1 MNYRVFGKTGWHIS
15 EISLG
20 GAYLAGQDKDRSQE
34 NATSV
39 VSRAIE
45 LGINYIDTAPYYGR
59 SEELIGNALNGVDH
73 SCYIATKF
81 GLSPSD
87 FDYKSDSV
95 IKSIE
100 QSLSRLRV
108 PKLSLVQVHEVNVP
122 GWDKI
127 MATGYALTGLREA
140 QKRGLCEKIGI
151 TGRAIPI
158 LAELAQTGEFDS
170 ILVYGDYHPA
180 SKLASE
186 MIIPVATKYNMG
198 IVIATV
204 LANGLFTDKNVAQ
217 SLARLSGDE
226 YARAKNIVDRLKQE
240 PNTLAQSA
248 FRYVLADKRISTIA
262 CGASNIAE
270 IEEAALASDM
280 NYLAHESLVL
290 E

>member
-1 MNYRVFGKTGWHIS
+1 MNYRAFGKTGWQVS

-20 GAYLAGQDKDRSQE
+20 GAYLAGQDKDKAQE

-39 VSRAIE
+39 VHRAIE
-45 LGINYIDTAPYYGR
+45 LGINYIDTAPYYGN
-59 SEELIGNALNGVDH
+59 SEVLIGNALKGINH
-73 SCYIATKF
+73 SSYIATKF
-81 GLSPSD
+81 GLSPND

-100 QSLSRLRV
+100 QSLSKLRV
-108 PKLSLVQVHEVNVP
+108 SKLSLVQIHEVNIP

-127 MATGYALTGLREA
+127 MATGYALEGLREA
-140 QKRGLCEKIGI
+140 QKKGLCEKIGI

-170 ILVYGDYHPA
+170 VLVYNDYHPA

-186 MIIPVATKYNMG
+186 MIIPVAAKYNMG

-204 LANGLFTDKNVAQ
+204 LANGLFTDQHVEQ
-217 SLARLSGDE
+217 SLDRLSGDE
-226 YARAKNIVDRLKQE
+226 YSRAKNIIDRLRQE
-240 PNTLAQSA
+240 PNSLAQSA
-248 FRYVLADKRISTIA
+248 FRYVLADKRVSTIA
-262 CGASNIAE
+262 CGASNIDE

-280 NYLAHESLVL
+280 DHLPQESLD
-290 E
+290 

>member
-1 MNYRVFGKTGWHIS
+1 MNYRAFGKTGWQVS

-20 GAYLAGQDKDRSQE
+20 GAYLGGQDKDKAQE

-39 VSRAIE
+39 VRRAIE
-45 LGINYIDTAPYYGR
+45 LGINYIDTAPYYGS
-59 SEELIGNALNGVDH
+59 SEELIGNALKGVNH

-81 GLSPSD
+81 GLTSSD

-100 QSLSRLRV
+100 QSLLRLHV
-108 PKLSLVQVHEVNVP
+108 SKLSLVQIHEVNIP

-170 ILVYGDYHPA
+170 VLVYNDYHPA

-186 MIIPVATKYNMG
+186 TIIPVATKHNMG
-198 IVIATV
+198 IVVATA
-204 LANGLFTDKNVAQ
+204 LANGLFTDRHVDQA
-217 SLARLSGDE
+217 LARLSGDE
-226 YARAKNIVDRLKQE
+226 YTKAKNIIDRLRQE

-248 FRYVLADKRISTIA
+248 FRYVLADKRVSTIA

-280 NYLAHESLVL
+280 DHLS
-290 E
+290 